1 MDRIFKIHCSAI
13 GEIMGQVGLTEK
25 QKLRLFE
32 LATREKALTDL
43 MQLEYDTLMFK
54 RDNPEL
60 PETAKTFLQNWYAN
74 DQEQIHSKFI
84 DKGNQVEIELI
95 EFMADQLG
103 YGLAEKNLES
113 IEDDYFIG
121 TCDVILQDKI
131 VDVKASWNRK
141 TLQQNVLEPID
152 RNYSYQGQGYMHL
165 YKKDKFVLFYGLM
178 NTPEDVNFG
187 YEVIYD
193 KMPDK
198 DRCIAYELSFD
209 KEFIDSV
216 IERVKMC
223 REYLIEYDKLVK
235 SKLGKIN

>member
-95 EFMADQLG
+95 EWAEANHTLTTG
-103 YGLAEKNLES
+103 YLKWNVRLEPNANVKKVFKYS
-113 IEDDYFIG
+113 VKYPK
-121 TCDVILQDKI
+121 DKI
-131 VDVKASWNRK
+131 VN
-141 TLQQNVLEPID
+141 L
-152 RNYSYQGQGYMHL
+152 
-165 YKKDKFVLFYGLM
+165 
-178 NTPEDVNFG
+178 
-187 YEVIYD
+187 
-193 KMPDK
+193 
-198 DRCIAYELSFD
+198 
-209 KEFIDSV
+209 
-216 IERVKMC
+216 
-223 REYLIEYDKLVK
+223 
-235 SKLGKIN
+235 